1 MALPLKNLKVA
12 LFEHATI
19 ATLVSDFNDWT
30 AGKAISASASYS
42 AGFVKEQQVL
52 FAHYIAD
59 TNKSHLAVF
68 YTE

>member
-12 LFEHATI
+12 IFEHATL
-19 ATLVSDFNDWT
+19 ATLVQDFNDWT

-52 FAHYIAD
+52 FSHFTSD
-59 TNKSHLAVF
+59 TNKNHLAVF